1 MIREKKEQKI
11 QEEERELAFRAE
23 IDTLKNKLEVES
35 DRAAQENQENNR
47 RINNLASA
55 LQRDSESYH
64 DRVNQLNQNINNL
77 ENELNSR
84 QNELDRNK
92 AENNLKA
99 KEQRRN
105 IEELSDKLDR
115 TRRDLRE
122 CEKDR

>member
-1 MIREKKEQKI
+1 MFREKKEQKI

-64 DRVNQLNQNINNL
+64 ERVNQLNQNVNNL

>member
-47 RINNLASA
+47 RIINLAST

-77 ENELNSR
+77 ESELNSR